1 MAAKDHLRPRPPW
14 PKGTSGNPKGRP
26 KGPRA
31 TRITDCLLEQLGTED
46 VAGRSNSDRI
56 AAVAIRKAIKGDLG
70 FVAYVTDRTDGKVT
84 GKLELT
90 GSDGGPLEFADARS
104 RLLGRLARK
113 PAGDP
118 PDPQ

>member
-1 MAAKDHLRPRPPW
+1 MARHSKSPPLW
-14 PKGTSGNPKGRP
+14 VKGQSGNPKG
-26 KGPRA
+26 GPGPSG
-31 TRITDCLLEQLGTED
+31 TRITDFLVSGLDDTD
-46 VAGRSNSDRI
+46 AAGRTKSERI
-56 AAVAIRKAIKGDLG
+56 ATAVLRKALKGDLHA
-70 FVAYVTDRTDGKVT
+70 VAHVSDRTEGKVV
-84 GKLELT
+84 GRLELT